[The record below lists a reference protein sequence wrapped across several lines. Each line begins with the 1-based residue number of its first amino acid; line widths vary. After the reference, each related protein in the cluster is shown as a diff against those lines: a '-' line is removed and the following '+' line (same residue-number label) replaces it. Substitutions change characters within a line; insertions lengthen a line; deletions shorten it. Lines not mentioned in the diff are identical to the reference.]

1 MRPVTA
7 LAALFAVSL
16 TAFDA
21 AAQSAT
27 QFDLV
32 CSGTRQMGLDAQ
44 PVPLDYRLRV
54 DLEARRWCWND
65 CDRTMQIVDVAPD
78 RLVLQTE
85 SIDTPRKRSTSDNTV
100 SRTTGEHRSIWIE
113 TRPIPTY
120 VETKGQCDPAAFS
133 GFPAA
138 RF

>member
-1 MRPVTA
+1 MHPATA
-7 LAALFAVSL
+7 FAALIAVSL

-27 QFDLV
+27 RFDLV
-32 CSGTRQMGLDAQ
+32 CSGTRQMDLDGA
-44 PVPLDYRLRV
+44 PAPLDYRLRV

-65 CDRTMQIVDVAPD
+65 CERTMPIVDVAPD
-78 RLVLQTE
+78 RIVFQSE
-85 SIDTPRKRSTSDNTV
+85 SIDTARKRSTSENSV